1 VSDTRTQLM
10 LDLQRLEQEQYQLR
24 EGEQLQD
31 FVGRLLQYIGCVGV
45 KSMQSAMKR
54 MFS

>member
-1 VSDTRTQLM
+1 MSDTRTQLI

-31 FVGRLLQYIGCVGV
+31 FTVRLTVQTY
-45 KSMQSAMKR
+45 S
-54 MFS
+54 